1 MGLSIVTPHYNV
13 FDGLK
18 NLYECLQHQTKK
30 DWQWIVV
37 DDFSESAVIEAVEQW
52 INSLG
57 DSRVHFVTNTEK
69 TNASVCRNIGA
80 ETATFDV
87 IVFVDSDDI
96 ITENFVENR
105 SALTNNFQV
114 FINSAVKD
122 EQDKVH
128 EKRVDHKNY
137 LNAFLSARFIW
148 PITAIVW
155 NKNFFKSLGGFNED
169 LPRLQDVELA
179 IRALQTNVDYQISDN
194 EIDFYYNV
202 RSIRKR
208 NNFVEPVCKAVV
220 IMVTRLLETQKLSS
234 EQKDLLSG
242 YYFNCIRYLER
253 SGNRSNVMHVK
264 QVLEFFKSNQLV
276 TYYEYIVTWFTL
288 NAFKNGILS
297 GWLLLKINRKLFKP
311 QLNEL

>member
-18 NLYECLQHQTKK
+18 NLYECLQRQTKK
-30 DWQWIVV
+30 DWQWIIV
-37 DDFSESAVIEAVEQW
+37 DDFSERALIEAVEQW

-57 DSRVHFVTNTEK
+57 DNRVRFITNTEK

-80 ETATFDV
+80 TSATFDV

-96 ITENFVENR
+96 ITDKFVEHR
-105 SALTNNFQV
+105 SVITNHFQV

-128 EKRVDHKNY
+128 EKIVDHENY

-155 NKNFFKSLGGFNED
+155 NKNFFKSLGGFNEH

-179 IRALQTNVDYQISDN
+179 IRALQCNVDYQISDN

-220 IMVTRLLETQKLSS
+220 IMITRLLETQKLSS
-234 EQKDLLSG
+234 EQKGLLSG

-253 SGNRSNVMHVK
+253 SGNRSNVSYVT
-264 QVLEFFKSNQLV
+264 QVLEFFKANQLV
-276 TYYEYIVTWFTL
+276 TYSEYIVTWLTL
-288 NAFKNGILS
+288 KTFKNSMLS
-297 GWLLLKINRKLFKP
+297 GQLLLKINRKLFKP